1 MSEYPVLYVVIPCYN
16 EEAALPATY
25 SAFMDTLLEM
35 VNKGKISDKSRLLY
49 VNDGSNDST
58 WEIIKEFSMKSK
70 YVTGISQSK
79 NRGHQSTLLAG
90 LMEAKKFCDIS
101 ISIDCDGQDDIKAM
115 EKMVDEYLNGC
126 DVVYGVRSDRK
137 SDSFFKRE
145 TAQLFYKIMKFLGAE
160 TVYNHADYRLLSK
173 RVLDELEKFPEVNL
187 FLRGL
192 IPLIGF
198 KCTSVYYERH
208 ERKKGKTHYSLSSMV
223 KLAVDGVTS
232 FTIKPIRL
240 ITFLGILSSILSF
253 ALIIW
258 IFVGYF
264 HGDTVAGWASTCA
277 IVCFMGGIQLISIG
291 VIGEYIGKI
300 YLETKHRPRFIISEK
315 TGDFSTVEKR
325 DEIL

>member
-1 MSEYPVLYVVIPCYN
+1 MHACPVLYVVIPCYN
-16 EEAALPATY
+16 EESVLPVTY
-25 SAFMDTLLEM
+25 PMFMNTLSDM
-35 VNKGKISDKSRLLY
+35 ITKGKVSDKSRLLY
-49 VNDGSNDST
+49 VNDGSDDLT
-58 WEIIKEFSMKSK
+58 WEIIKEFSLKNE
-70 YVTGISQSK
+70 YVAGISQSK

-101 ISIDCDGQDDIKAM
+101 ISIDCDGQDDIWAM
-115 EKMVDEYLNGC
+115 EQMVDEYLNGC
-126 DVVYGVRSDRK
+126 DIVYGVRSDRN
-137 SDSFFKRE
+137 SDKFFKRE
-145 TAQLFYKIMKFLGAE
+145 TAQMFYKTMKFLGAE

-198 KCTSVYYERH
+198 KCTCVCYERH
-208 ERKKGKTHYSLSSMV
+208 ERKAGKTHYSLGSMT
-223 KLAVDGVTS
+223 KLAIDGITS
-232 FTIKPIRL
+232 FTIKPIRF
-240 ITFLGILSSILSF
+240 ITLLGVLSSFLSF

-264 HGDTVAGWASTCA
+264 QGNTVIGWASTCA

-315 TGDFSTVEKR
+315 TGDFSVSEK
-325 DEIL
+325 